1 MKRNLTNPTVG
12 VSYLAPEVEILAISV
27 EQGFAVSGSGYA
39 GWDDGDAGDDNYNDM
54 GDF

>member
-27 EQGFAVSGSGYA
+27 EQGFAVSGGFY
-39 GWDDGDAGDDNYNDM
+39 GDDGEAGQDIDNNDY